1 LAGARLRRASGTLDV
16 RPVRA
21 PVHTRRR
28 LSAALACIGAIAV
41 LVGVPLTYAGHVLGN
56 SAEFSTRATSLLHDP
71 SIRSLIAQRVQEQA
85 VESIN
90 VPSQFAPLVNR
101 AVDAAVRTAAFR
113 RIFDDA
119 VSDLHTSVFDS
130 GANTITLRL
139 ANVGKLIIDAVHKV
153 SPALAAQIPDSLSRE
168 VISISGGD
176 FGQATRAARAIE
188 RAHTVGI
195 LLLIAGGVIFLIAI
209 AQADERRRAAVYVG
223 VAILVDG
230 IVLVVAYSVIRPV
243 VLSRFA
249 VGQDRSAA
257 GAVWNAFLTDLRSDA
272 VILAA
277 AGAVAAVVMIVISA
291 IGGGGRAR
299 ARREERP
306 SRPVR

>member
-1 LAGARLRRASGTLDV
+1 
-16 RPVRA
+16 
-21 PVHTRRR
+21 
-28 LSAALACIGAIAV
+28 
-41 LVGVPLTYAGHVLGN
+41 
-56 SAEFSTRATSLLHDP
+56 
-71 SIRSLIAQRVQEQA
+71 
-85 VESIN
+85 
-90 VPSQFAPLVNR
+90 
-101 AVDAAVRTAAFR
+101 
-113 RIFDDA
+113 
-119 VSDLHTSVFDS
+119 
-130 GANTITLRL
+130 
-139 ANVGKLIIDAVHKV
+139 V
-153 SPALAAQIPDSLSRE
+153 SPALAAQIPPSLSRE

-176 FGQATRAARAIE
+176 FGQATRAARGIE
-188 RAHTVGI
+188 RARTVGI

-209 AQADERRRAAVYVG
+209 AQAGERRRAAAYVG
-223 VAILVDG
+223 IAILVDG
-230 IVLVVAYSVIRPV
+230 VLLVVAYTVIRPV

>member
-1 LAGARLRRASGTLDV
+1 
-16 RPVRA
+16 VRA

-41 LVGVPLTYAGHVLGN
+41 LAGVPLTYAGHMLGN
-56 SAEFSTRATSLLHDP
+56 SAQFSARATSLLKDP
-71 SIRSLIAQRVQEQA
+71 SIRALIEQRVREQA
-85 VESIN
+85 IQAAH
-90 VPSQFAPLVNR
+90 VPAQYAPLVTR
-101 AVDAAVRTAAFR
+101 AVAAAVRTAAFR
-113 RIFDDA
+113 RAFNGAI
-119 VSDLHTSVFDS
+119 SDLHTSVFDS
-130 GANTITLRL
+130 GADTITLRL
-139 ANVGKLIIDAVHKV
+139 AHVGKLVVDAVHRV
-153 SPALAAQIPDSLSRE
+153 SPSLAAQIPPSLSRQ
-168 VISISGGD
+168 VIRISGGD

-230 IVLVVAYSVIRPV
+230 IVLVAAYTVIRPV
-243 VLSRFA
+243 VLSQFA

-257 GAVWNAFLTDLRSDA
+257 GAVWNAFLTGLRSDA
-272 VILAA
+272 VILAVV
-277 AGAVAAVVMIVISA
+277 GAVAAVVMVALSA
-291 IGGGGRAR
+291 IGGGGRGST
-299 ARREERP
+299 RREPRP

>member
-1 LAGARLRRASGTLDV
+1 M
-16 RPVRA
+16 
-21 PVHTRRR
+21 
-28 LSAALACIGAIAV
+28 LACIGAIAV
-41 LVGVPLTYAGHVLGN
+41 LAGVPLTYAGHVLGD
-56 SAEFSTRATSLLHDP
+56 SAQFSARATSLLDDP
-71 SIRSLIAQRVQEQA
+71 SIRGLIAQRVQEQA
-85 VESIN
+85 VESVN
-90 VPSQFAPLVNR
+90 VPAEFAPLVNR
-101 AVDAAVRTAAFR
+101 AVDAAVGTPAFH

-130 GANTITLRL
+130 GADTITLRL
-139 ANVGKLIIDAVHKV
+139 AHVGSLVIDAVRRV
-153 SPALAAQIPDSLSRE
+153 SPALAAQIPPSLSHQ

-188 RAHTVGI
+188 GAHTVGI
-195 LLLIAGGVIFLIAI
+195 LLLVAGGVIFLIAI
-209 AQADERRRAAVYVG
+209 AQADERRRAAGYVG

-230 IVLVVAYSVIRPV
+230 IVLVAAYLVIRPV

-272 VILAA
+272 LILAA
-277 AGAVAAVVMIVISA
+277 AGAVAVVVMLVLSA
-291 IGGGGRAR
+291 IGGGGRGR
-299 ARREERP
+299 ARPEPPR